1 MDLRIVAIVVVV
13 AAAAAVAVASAFCVC
28 HVSQSANN
36 ILSNNLGFSY
46 LARDAFDS
54 VMFLLQLCTMFV
66 LSCNLPCNYFI
77 ALSLSLLS
85 LSVSSLRKRYGAR
98 SHSVFPYLAI
108 ERLTHSLREFHLTMS
123 DVSRMYKCK
132 LCQHWN
138 YLICVLHLKPY
149 FCNPF
154 RFKETSTHKSLG
166 TNSANFSDAINI
178 QVS

>member
-77 ALSLSLLS
+77 ALSLF
-85 LSVSSLRKRYGAR
+85 LSVSLYFVFTETIRGTITFGLPISRNRKIDT
-98 SHSVFPYLAI
+98 LI
-108 ERLTHSLREFHLTMS
+108 ERVSFDYERCISYVQMQIMPTLKLLDLCVALETVFLQSFSLQR
-123 DVSRMYKCK
+123 
-132 LCQHWN
+132 N
-138 YLICVLHLKPY
+138 I
-149 FCNPF
+149 
-154 RFKETSTHKSLG
+154 
-166 TNSANFSDAINI
+166 NS
-178 QVS
+178 

>member
-13 AAAAAVAVASAFCVC
+13 AAAAAVASAFCVC

-77 ALSLSLLS
+77 ALSLSSFS
-85 LSVSSLRKRYGAR
+85 LCFVFTETIRGTITFGLPISRNRKIDT
-98 SHSVFPYLAI
+98 LI
-108 ERLTHSLREFHLTMS
+108 ERVSFDYERCISYVQMQIMPTLKLLDLCVALETVFLQSFSLQR
-123 DVSRMYKCK
+123 
-132 LCQHWN
+132 N
-138 YLICVLHLKPY
+138 I
-149 FCNPF
+149 
-154 RFKETSTHKSLG
+154 
-166 TNSANFSDAINI
+166 NS
-178 QVS
+178 